1 MDQAERLR
9 TLIKDKTDSKT
20 GCKIIAVTSG
30 KGGAGKTGIAL
41 NMAINFSRMGKKVI
55 ILDTD
60 FGLSNI
66 EVMFGIYPQYTISD
80 FLFKGKKLSEVIT
93 KGYENVGFIS
103 GGSAIVKLLNVD
115 SHERMLILN
124 RIKELEEACD
134 ILMIDTG
141 AGISDAVVDFLIP
154 SNEIVLITT
163 PEPTSITDAYA
174 LVKTLSI
181 NENYNKD
188 NADIKVLCNKAN
200 SEKEGNLIYEK
211 LNSVTGRFLKIKLSY
226 LGYIPYDNHIP
237 KAIMKQVPV
246 TIEYPES
253 LASRSY
259 KRVAQRLSG
268 EVKESQNNNRMEI
281 LFSKY
286 FMTKRGY

>member
-9 TLIKDKTDSKT
+9 TLVKDKKDRET
-20 GCKIIAVTSG
+20 GCRIISVTSG
-30 KGGAGKTGIAL
+30 KGGAGKTGTVL

-66 EVMFGIYPQYTISD
+66 EVMFGIYPKYTISD
-80 FLFKGKKLSEVIT
+80 FLFKGRTLSEVIT
-93 KGYENVGFIS
+93 GGYDNVGFIS
-103 GGSAIVKLLNVD
+103 GGSAIVRLLNVD
-115 SHERMLILN
+115 ATERAKILG

-134 ILMIDTG
+134 ILLIDTG

-181 NENYNKD
+181 NDNFNKD
-188 NADIKVLCNKAN
+188 AVDIKVLCNKAN
-200 SEKEGNLIYEK
+200 SEKEGSVIYEK
-211 LNSVTGRFLKIKLSY
+211 LNSVTERFLEINLSY
-226 LGYIPYDNHIP
+226 LGYVPYDSHIS

-246 TIEYPES
+246 TVEFADSI
-253 LASRSY
+253 ASKAYR
-259 KRVAQRLSG
+259 RVSQRLIDDSVNTERG
-268 EVKESQNNNRMEI
+268 NRMEV

>member
-124 RIKELEEACD
+124 RI
-134 ILMIDTG
+134 
-141 AGISDAVVDFLIP
+141 
-154 SNEIVLITT
+154 
-163 PEPTSITDAYA
+163 
-174 LVKTLSI
+174 
-181 NENYNKD
+181 
-188 NADIKVLCNKAN
+188 
-200 SEKEGNLIYEK
+200 
-211 LNSVTGRFLKIKLSY
+211 
-226 LGYIPYDNHIP
+226 
-237 KAIMKQVPV
+237 
-246 TIEYPES
+246 
-253 LASRSY
+253 
-259 KRVAQRLSG
+259 
-268 EVKESQNNNRMEI
+268 
-281 LFSKY
+281 
-286 FMTKRGY
+286 